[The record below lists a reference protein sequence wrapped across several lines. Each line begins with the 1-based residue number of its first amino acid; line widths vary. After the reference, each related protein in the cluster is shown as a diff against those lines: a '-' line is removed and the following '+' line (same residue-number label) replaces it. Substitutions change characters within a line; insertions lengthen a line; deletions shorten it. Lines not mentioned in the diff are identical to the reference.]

1 MAYPSVCVKNLPTL
15 AQVMKKGASVGPFLI
30 MLICDFV
37 VKVTRGGRRKLELKL
52 SVDLPVLRTTQEKQ
66 DFQQACAHDSEA
78 TQFVDQL
85 ATNGAHHYHGP
96 FPFRWASGGYLPI
109 FVIEEVRY
117 CMLFL
122 DRKSVV

>member
-66 DFQQACAHDSEA
+66 DFQQACCCRRR
-78 TQFVDQL
+78 
-85 ATNGAHHYHGP
+85 P
-96 FPFRWASGGYLPI
+96 
-109 FVIEEVRY
+109 
-117 CMLFL
+117 
-122 DRKSVV
+122 